1 MFFGKKKPK
10 DSNESASSEAPASIQ
25 PNPAKADPWF
35 RHADNAKD
43 SLQHAYALKLF
54 ASGLSFDNTRLDLV
68 EPILS
73 CAILHR
79 DQGGKSAP
87 SSEKKEIE
95 GMGPYGKFA
104 SAYYAWLR
112 DLGNIKVALEF
123 MRQALAF
130 DSKPWANHH
139 ANTIF
144 KMHLS
149 GKTSKKGWVELMRLC
164 GEANN
169 WDLAQQAGAKAR
181 ELDPSDGDLDTE
193 LKDLAAARAMTE
205 GGYTEAA
212 GTEGGFRK
220 MIKDADKQKEL
231 QEEETLAG
239 GAETAAAPLERA
251 RQAYEANPA
260 DTNAVAKLLQL
271 LRRVGDFDALNEA
284 KRVALAA
291 FKTTSE
297 YRFRMFAGDLEIKAA
312 EQRVEERRK
321 AAEDDPDNEQ
331 LALQLEEADR
341 SLQELKLAEYSE
353 RVEKYP
359 TDRKRKYDLGTI
371 LFRLGRTEEAM
382 AQFQAAKDEPRLHAD
397 AAHNLGLCFH
407 AEGWFVEAVAEFD
420 EALSRVES
428 SEREKTLDM
437 KYDLM
442 LGLIEGAKA
451 EKDLEMAQRAKAIC
465 SEIARTNIAYR
476 DIRNRRREVDEVIG
490 TING

>member
-10 DSNESASSEAPASIQ
+10 DSQESASGETPASIQ

-43 SLQHAYALKLF
+43 SLQNAYALKLF

-68 EPILS
+68 ESILS

-112 DLGNIKVALEF
+112 DLGNIKVSLEF

-130 DSKPWANHH
+130 DSMAWANHH

-193 LKDLAAARAMTE
+193 MKNLAASRAMTE

-212 GTEGGFRK
+212 GNEGGFRK

-251 RQAYEANPA
+251 RQAYEADPA

-271 LRRVGDFDALNEA
+271 LRRVGDSDALNEA

-297 YRFRMFAGDLEIKAA
+297 YRFRMFAGDLEIKVA
-312 EQRVEERRK
+312 EQRLEDRRK
-321 AAEDDPDNEQ
+321 AALEDADNQE

-341 SLQELKLAEYSE
+341 SLQELKLGEYSE

-359 TDRKRKYDLGTI
+359 TDRKRKYDLGTV

-428 SEREKTLDM
+428 SEREKILDM

-451 EKDLEMAQRAKAIC
+451 EKDLEMAQRAKSIC

-476 DIRNRRREVDEVIG
+476 DIRDRRREVDEVIG
-490 TING
+490 VING

>member
-10 DSNESASSEAPASIQ
+10 DSQESASGETPASIQ

-43 SLQHAYALKLF
+43 SLQNAYALKLF

-68 EPILS
+68 ESILS

-130 DSKPWANHH
+130 DSMAWANHH

-193 LKDLAAARAMTE
+193 MKNLAASRAMTE

-212 GTEGGFRK
+212 GNEGGFRK

-251 RQAYEANPA
+251 RQAYEADPA

-271 LRRVGDFDALNEA
+271 LRRVGDSDALNEA

-297 YRFRMFAGDLEIKAA
+297 YRFRMFAGDLEIKVA
-312 EQRVEERRK
+312 EQRLEDRRK
-321 AAEDDPDNEQ
+321 AALEDADNQE

-341 SLQELKLAEYSE
+341 SLQELKLGEYSE

-359 TDRKRKYDLGTI
+359 TDRKRKYDLGTV

-428 SEREKTLDM
+428 SEREKILDM

-451 EKDLEMAQRAKAIC
+451 EKDLEMAQRAKSIC

-476 DIRNRRREVDEVIG
+476 DIRDRRREVDEVIG
-490 TING
+490 AING

>member
-10 DSNESASSEAPASIQ
+10 DSQESASGETPASIQ

-43 SLQHAYALKLF
+43 SLQNAYALKLF

-68 EPILS
+68 ESILS

-130 DSKPWANHH
+130 DSMAWANHH

-193 LKDLAAARAMTE
+193 MKNLAASRAMTE

-212 GTEGGFRK
+212 GNEGGFRK

-251 RQAYEANPA
+251 RQAYEADPA

-271 LRRVGDFDALNEA
+271 LRRVGD
-284 KRVALAA
+284 
-291 FKTTSE
+291 S
-297 YRFRMFAGDLEIKAA
+297 
-312 EQRVEERRK
+312 
-321 AAEDDPDNEQ
+321 
-331 LALQLEEADR
+331 
-341 SLQELKLAEYSE
+341 
-353 RVEKYP
+353 
-359 TDRKRKYDLGTI
+359 
-371 LFRLGRTEEAM
+371 
-382 AQFQAAKDEPRLHAD
+382 
-397 AAHNLGLCFH
+397 
-407 AEGWFVEAVAEFD
+407 
-420 EALSRVES
+420 
-428 SEREKTLDM
+428 
-437 KYDLM
+437 
-442 LGLIEGAKA
+442 
-451 EKDLEMAQRAKAIC
+451 
-465 SEIARTNIAYR
+465 
-476 DIRNRRREVDEVIG
+476 
-490 TING
+490 

>member
-10 DSNESASSEAPASIQ
+10 DSQESASGETPASIQ

-35 RHADNAKD
+35 RHADTAKD
-43 SLQHAYALKLF
+43 SLQNAYALKLF

-68 EPILS
+68 ESILS

-130 DSKPWANHH
+130 DSMAWANHH

-193 LKDLAAARAMTE
+193 MKNLAASRAMTE

-212 GTEGGFRK
+212 GNEGGFRK

-251 RQAYEANPA
+251 RQAYEADPA

-271 LRRVGDFDALNEA
+271 LRRVGDSDAMNEA

-297 YRFRMFAGDLEIKAA
+297 YRFRMFAGDLEIKVA
-312 EQRVEERRK
+312 EQRLEDRRK
-321 AAEDDPDNEQ
+321 AALEDADNQE

-341 SLQELKLAEYSE
+341 SLQELKLGEYSE

-359 TDRKRKYDLGTI
+359 TDRKRKYDLGTV

-428 SEREKTLDM
+428 SEREKILDM

-451 EKDLEMAQRAKAIC
+451 EKDLEMAQRAKSIC

-476 DIRNRRREVDEVIG
+476 DIRDRRREVDEVIG
-490 TING
+490 AING

>member
-10 DSNESASSEAPASIQ
+10 DSQESASGETPASIQ

-43 SLQHAYALKLF
+43 SLQNAYALKLF

-68 EPILS
+68 ESILS

-130 DSKPWANHH
+130 DSMAWANHH

-193 LKDLAAARAMTE
+193 MKNLAASRAMTE

-212 GTEGGFRK
+212 GNEGGFRK

-239 GAETAAAPLERA
+239 GAESAAAPLERA
-251 RQAYEANPA
+251 RQAYEADPA

-271 LRRVGDFDALNEA
+271 LRRVGDSDALNEA

-297 YRFRMFAGDLEIKAA
+297 YRFRMFAGDLEIKVA
-312 EQRVEERRK
+312 EQRLEDRRK
-321 AAEDDPDNEQ
+321 AALEDADNQE

-341 SLQELKLAEYSE
+341 SLQELKLGEYSE

-359 TDRKRKYDLGTI
+359 TDRKRKYDLGTV

-428 SEREKTLDM
+428 SEREKILDM

-451 EKDLEMAQRAKAIC
+451 EKDLEMAQRAKSIC

-476 DIRNRRREVDEVIG
+476 DIRDRRREVDEVIG
-490 TING
+490 AING

>member
-10 DSNESASSEAPASIQ
+10 DSQESASGETPASIQ

-43 SLQHAYALKLF
+43 SLQNAYALKLF

-68 EPILS
+68 ESILS

-130 DSKPWANHH
+130 DSMAWANHH

-193 LKDLAAARAMTE
+193 MKNLAASRAMTE

-212 GTEGGFRK
+212 GNEGGFRK

-251 RQAYEANPA
+251 RQAYEADPA

-271 LRRVGDFDALNEA
+271 LRRVGDSDALNEA

-297 YRFRMFAGDLEIKAA
+297 YRFRMFAGDLEIKVA
-312 EQRVEERRK
+312 EQRLEDRRK
-321 AAEDDPDNEQ
+321 AALEDADNQE

-341 SLQELKLAEYSE
+341 SLQELKFGEYSE

-359 TDRKRKYDLGTI
+359 TDRKRKYDLGTV

-428 SEREKTLDM
+428 SEREKILDM

-451 EKDLEMAQRAKAIC
+451 EKDLEMAQRAKSIC

-476 DIRNRRREVDEVIG
+476 DIRDRRREVDEVIG
-490 TING
+490 AING

>member
-10 DSNESASSEAPASIQ
+10 DSQESASGETPASIQ

-43 SLQHAYALKLF
+43 SLQNAYALKLF

-68 EPILS
+68 ESILS

-130 DSKPWANHH
+130 DSMAWANHH

-193 LKDLAAARAMTE
+193 MKNLAASRAMTE

-212 GTEGGFRK
+212 GNEGGFRK

-251 RQAYEANPA
+251 RQAYEADPA

-271 LRRVGDFDALNEA
+271 LRRVGDSDALNEA

-297 YRFRMFAGDLEIKAA
+297 YRFRMFAGDLEIKVA
-312 EQRVEERRK
+312 EQRLEDRRK
-321 AAEDDPDNEQ
+321 AALEDADNQE

-341 SLQELKLAEYSE
+341 SLQELKLGEYSE

-359 TDRKRKYDLGTI
+359 TDRKRKYDLGTV

-428 SEREKTLDM
+428 SEREKILDM

-442 LGLIEGAKA
+442 LGLIEGARA
-451 EKDLEMAQRAKAIC
+451 EKDLEMAQRAKSIC

-476 DIRNRRREVDEVIG
+476 DIRDRRREVDEVIG
-490 TING
+490 AING

>member
-10 DSNESASSEAPASIQ
+10 DSQESTSGETPASIQ

-43 SLQHAYALKLF
+43 SLQNAYALKLF

-68 EPILS
+68 ESILS

-130 DSKPWANHH
+130 DSMAWANHH

-193 LKDLAAARAMTE
+193 MKNLAASRAMTE

-212 GTEGGFRK
+212 GNEGGFRK

-251 RQAYEANPA
+251 RQAYEADPA

-271 LRRVGDFDALNEA
+271 LRRVGDSDALNEA

-297 YRFRMFAGDLEIKAA
+297 YRFRMFAGDLEIKVG
-312 EQRVEERRK
+312 EQRLEERRK
-321 AAEDDPDNEQ
+321 AALEDADNQE

-341 SLQELKLAEYSE
+341 SLQELKLGEYSE

-359 TDRKRKYDLGTI
+359 TDRKRKYDLGTV

-428 SEREKTLDM
+428 SEREKILDM

-451 EKDLEMAQRAKAIC
+451 EKDLEMAQRAKSIC

-476 DIRNRRREVDEVIG
+476 DIRDRRREVDEVIG
-490 TING
+490 AING

>member
-10 DSNESASSEAPASIQ
+10 DSQESASGETPASIQ

-43 SLQHAYALKLF
+43 SLQNAYALKLF

-68 EPILS
+68 ESILS

-130 DSKPWANHH
+130 DSMAWANHH

-193 LKDLAAARAMTE
+193 MKNLAASRAMTE

-212 GTEGGFRK
+212 GNEGGFRK

-251 RQAYEANPA
+251 RQAYEADPA

-271 LRRVGDFDALNEA
+271 LRRVGDSDAMNEA

-297 YRFRMFAGDLEIKAA
+297 YRFRMFAGDLEIKVA
-312 EQRVEERRK
+312 EQRLEDRRK
-321 AAEDDPDNEQ
+321 AALEDADNQE

-341 SLQELKLAEYSE
+341 SLQELKLGEYSE

-359 TDRKRKYDLGTI
+359 TDRKRKYDLGTV

-428 SEREKTLDM
+428 SEREKILDM

-451 EKDLEMAQRAKAIC
+451 EKDLEMAQRAKSIC

-476 DIRNRRREVDEVIG
+476 DIRDRRREVDEVIG
-490 TING
+490 AING

>member
-1 MFFGKKKPK
+1 MFFGKKKSK
-10 DSNESASSEAPASIQ
+10 DSAENDSIDAPASIS
-25 PNPAKADPWF
+25 PNPAKAEPWY
-35 RHADNAKD
+35 RHAENAKD

-68 EPILS
+68 EAILG
-73 CAILHR
+73 CAIAHR

-95 GMGPYGKFA
+95 SMGPYGRFA
-104 SAYYAWLR
+104 AAYYTWLR
-112 DLGNIKVALEF
+112 DLANVKSALEF
-123 MRQALAF
+123 MRQAVAF
-130 DSKPWANHH
+130 DSKSWAAHH
-139 ANTIF
+139 ASTIF

-149 GKTSKKGWVELMRLC
+149 SKTSKKGWVDLMRLC
-164 GEANN
+164 GEANT

-181 ELDPSDGDLDTE
+181 ELDPTDGDLDTE
-193 LKDLAAARAMTE
+193 LKNLAAARAMTE
-205 GGYTEAA
+205 GGYSDA
-212 GTEGGFRK
+212 GGSEGGFRK

-251 RQAYEANPA
+251 RLAYEENPSDA
-260 DTNAVAKLLQL
+260 NAVAKLLQL
-271 LRRVGDFDALNEA
+271 LRRVGDFDALTEA
-284 KRVALAA
+284 NRVAMAA
-291 FKTTSE
+291 YQATSE

-312 EQRVEERRK
+312 EQRVEERRE
-321 AAEDDPDNEQ
+321 AATADAQDEQ
-331 LALQLEEADR
+331 LQLQFEEANR
-341 SLQELKLAEYSE
+341 SLQELKLSEYSE
-353 RVEKYP
+353 RVDKYP

-397 AAHNLGLCFH
+397 AAYNLGLCFH

-420 EALSRVES
+420 EALTRVEA
-428 SEREKTLDM
+428 SEREKVLDM

-442 LGLIEGAKA
+442 LGLIGGAKA
-451 EKDLEMAQRAKAIC
+451 EKDLEMAQRAKSIC

-476 DIRNRRREVDEVIG
+476 DIRDRRREVDDVIG
-490 TING
+490 SINA

>member
-1 MFFGKKKPK
+1 
-10 DSNESASSEAPASIQ
+10 
-25 PNPAKADPWF
+25 
-35 RHADNAKD
+35 
-43 SLQHAYALKLF
+43 
-54 ASGLSFDNTRLDLV
+54 
-68 EPILS
+68 
-73 CAILHR
+73 
-79 DQGGKSAP
+79 
-87 SSEKKEIE
+87 
-95 GMGPYGKFA
+95 
-104 SAYYAWLR
+104 
-112 DLGNIKVALEF
+112 
-123 MRQALAF
+123 
-130 DSKPWANHH
+130 
-139 ANTIF
+139 
-144 KMHLS
+144 
-149 GKTSKKGWVELMRLC
+149 MRLC

-181 ELDPSDGDLDTE
+181 ELDPTDGDLDTE

-251 RQAYEANPA
+251 RQAYEANPT

-291 FKTTSE
+291 FQATSE

-321 AAEDDPDNEQ
+321 AAAGDAENEQ
-331 LALQLEEADR
+331 LALQLDEANR

-451 EKDLEMAQRAKAIC
+451 EKDLEMAQRAKSIC

-476 DIRNRRREVDEVIG
+476 DIRDRRREVDEVIG
-490 TING
+490 AING

>member
-321 AAEDDPDNEQ
+321 AAEGDPDNEQ

-359 TDRKRKYDLGTI
+359 TDRKASTTWARSSSVSEEQKKPWPNFKPPKMNLGSMRMRPTI
-371 LFRLGRTEEAM
+371 LASASTLKAG
-382 AQFQAAKDEPRLHAD
+382 
-397 AAHNLGLCFH
+397 
-407 AEGWFVEAVAEFD
+407 
-420 EALSRVES
+420 LSRRSRSLTKHSPELNPPS
-428 SEREKTLDM
+428 ARRP
-437 KYDLM
+437 
-442 LGLIEGAKA
+442 LI
-451 EKDLEMAQRAKAIC
+451 
-465 SEIARTNIAYR
+465 
-476 DIRNRRREVDEVIG
+476 
-490 TING
+490 

>member
-10 DSNESASSEAPASIQ
+10 DSAESTTNDAPASIS

-35 RHADNAKD
+35 RHAENAKD

-54 ASGLSFDNTRLDLV
+54 ASGLSFDNTRVDLAD
-68 EPILS
+68 PIWS
-73 CAILHR
+73 CAVAHR

-87 SSEKKEIE
+87 SAEKKEIDS
-95 GMGPYGKFA
+95 MGPYGKFA

-112 DLGNIKVALEF
+112 DLGSIKVAVEF

-130 DSKPWANHH
+130 DSKQWANHH
-139 ANTIF
+139 ATTIF

-149 GKTSKKGWVELMRLC
+149 AKTSKKGWVELMRLC
-164 GEANN
+164 GEANH

-181 ELDPSDGDLDTE
+181 ELDPTDGDLDTE

-212 GTEGGFRK
+212 GSEGGFRK

-251 RQAYEANPA
+251 RQAYEANPS

-271 LRRVGDFDALNEA
+271 LRRVGDQEALTEA

-291 FKTTSE
+291 FNATSE

-312 EQRVEERRK
+312 EQRVEDRRK
-321 AAEDDPDNEQ
+321 ASAEDADNDQ
-331 LALQLEEADR
+331 LILQLEEAER
-341 SLQELKLAEYSE
+341 SLQELKLSEYSE

-407 AEGWFVEAVAEFD
+407 AEGWFIEAVAEFD
-420 EALSRVES
+420 EALARVEA
-428 SEREKTLDM
+428 SEREKILDM

-442 LGLIEGAKA
+442 LGLIEGAKSENDA
-451 EKDLEMAQRAKAIC
+451 EMAQRAKSIC

-476 DIRNRRREVDEVIG
+476 DIRDRRREVDEVIG
-490 TING
+490 KING

>member
-10 DSNESASSEAPASIQ
+10 DSNESDNSEAPASIQ

-164 GEANN
+164 SEANN
-169 WDLAQQAGAKAR
+169 WDFCL
-181 ELDPSDGDLDTE
+181 LYTSPS
-193 LKDLAAARAMTE
+193 
-205 GGYTEAA
+205 
-212 GTEGGFRK
+212 
-220 MIKDADKQKEL
+220 
-231 QEEETLAG
+231 
-239 GAETAAAPLERA
+239 
-251 RQAYEANPA
+251 
-260 DTNAVAKLLQL
+260 
-271 LRRVGDFDALNEA
+271 
-284 KRVALAA
+284 
-291 FKTTSE
+291 
-297 YRFRMFAGDLEIKAA
+297 
-312 EQRVEERRK
+312 
-321 AAEDDPDNEQ
+321 
-331 LALQLEEADR
+331 
-341 SLQELKLAEYSE
+341 
-353 RVEKYP
+353 
-359 TDRKRKYDLGTI
+359 
-371 LFRLGRTEEAM
+371 
-382 AQFQAAKDEPRLHAD
+382 PRD
-397 AAHNLGLCFH
+397 
-407 AEGWFVEAVAEFD
+407 
-420 EALSRVES
+420 S
-428 SEREKTLDM
+428 
-437 KYDLM
+437 
-442 LGLIEGAKA
+442 
-451 EKDLEMAQRAKAIC
+451 
-465 SEIARTNIAYR
+465 
-476 DIRNRRREVDEVIG
+476 
-490 TING
+490 

>member
-10 DSNESASSEAPASIQ
+10 DSQESASGETPASIQ

-43 SLQHAYALKLF
+43 SLQNAYALKLF

-68 EPILS
+68 ESILS

-130 DSKPWANHH
+130 DSMAWANHH

-193 LKDLAAARAMTE
+193 MKNLAASRAMTE

-212 GTEGGFRK
+212 GNEGGFRK

-251 RQAYEANPA
+251 RHAYEADPA

-271 LRRVGDFDALNEA
+271 LRRVGDSDALNEA

-297 YRFRMFAGDLEIKAA
+297 YRFRMFAGDLEIKVA
-312 EQRVEERRK
+312 EQRLEDRRK
-321 AAEDDPDNEQ
+321 AALEDADNQE

-341 SLQELKLAEYSE
+341 SLQELKLGEYSE

-359 TDRKRKYDLGTI
+359 TDRKRKYDLGTV

-428 SEREKTLDM
+428 SEREKILDM

-451 EKDLEMAQRAKAIC
+451 EKDLEMAQRAKSIC

-476 DIRNRRREVDEVIG
+476 DIRDRRREVDEVIG
-490 TING
+490 AING

>member
-10 DSNESASSEAPASIQ
+10 DSQESTSGETPASIQ

-43 SLQHAYALKLF
+43 SLQNAYALKLF

-68 EPILS
+68 ESILS

-130 DSKPWANHH
+130 DSMPWANHH

-193 LKDLAAARAMTE
+193 MKNLAASRAMTE

-212 GTEGGFRK
+212 GNEGGFRK
-220 MIKDADKQKEL
+220 MIKDADRQKEL

-251 RQAYEANPA
+251 RQAYEADPA

-271 LRRVGDFDALNEA
+271 LRRVGDSDALNEA

-297 YRFRMFAGDLEIKAA
+297 YRFRMFAGDLEIKVA
-312 EQRVEERRK
+312 EQRLEDRRK
-321 AAEDDPDNEQ
+321 AALEDADNQE

-341 SLQELKLAEYSE
+341 SLQELKLGEYSE

-359 TDRKRKYDLGTI
+359 TDRKRKYDLGTV

-428 SEREKTLDM
+428 SEREKILDM

-451 EKDLEMAQRAKAIC
+451 EKDLEMAQRAKSIC

-476 DIRNRRREVDEVIG
+476 DIRDRRREVDEVIG
-490 TING
+490 AING